1 MTVTPIRKRYWVV
14 GGFIGVLLVLLV
26 VVTAEVAH
34 ADPGKLSIAYT
45 LQEKYPPRLTL
56 QDRVGRVIRTGKA
69 EFYPDISDELLRAGA
84 QDAEHFSLLR
94 ELKLK
99 SAVVAPLN
107 AGGETFGAIAFV
119 TEESRTYDAGDLAFA
134 EDVARHAALAIQN
147 ARLYT
152 SARNALRSRDE
163 AIQVRDDAIRA
174 RDEVLRVVSHDLR
187 NPVSNIQMTATM
199 LTSETIPE
207 AKRRSMLEII
217 NRSAVRMRRLID
229 DLLAVARL
237 REGQP
242 FALQVQRENPV
253 DIIHEACDL
262 FAAQARLKSIHLRCE
277 GATSITP
284 IKGDRHRILQVLSN
298 LLDNAI
304 KFTPEGGT
312 ITVRCEPYKQSA
324 RFEVADTGP
333 GIEQQHLNRIFELF
347 WQAKPTAH
355 MGAGFGL
362 AIAKAIVEQHGGRIW
377 AESTPGIGTRFLFTL
392 PQASGHE
399 EQLDRER
406 AG

>member
-1 MTVTPIRKRYWVV
+1 M
-14 GGFIGVLLVLLV
+14 
-26 VVTAEVAH
+26 
-34 ADPGKLSIAYT
+34 
-45 LQEKYPPRLTL
+45 
-56 QDRVGRVIRTGKA
+56 
-69 EFYPDISDELLRAGA
+69 
-84 QDAEHFSLLR
+84 
-94 ELKLK
+94 
-99 SAVVAPLN
+99 
-107 AGGETFGAIAFV
+107 
-119 TEESRTYDAGDLAFA
+119 
-134 EDVARHAALAIQN
+134 
-147 ARLYT
+147 
-152 SARNALRSRDE
+152 
-163 AIQVRDDAIRA
+163 
-174 RDEVLRVVSHDLR
+174 
-187 NPVSNIQMTATM
+187 
-199 LTSETIPE
+199 
-207 AKRRSMLEII
+207 
-217 NRSAVRMRRLID
+217 
-229 DLLAVARL
+229 
-237 REGQP
+237 
-242 FALQVQRENPV
+242 
-253 DIIHEACDL
+253 

-347 WQAKPTAH
+347 WQTKPTAH